1 MSLVARRAM
10 VSRKAGHKERAL
22 GGPSRPPP
30 PPSAAPP
37 YSKIEK
43 LKMIRHGASP
53 SP

>member
-30 PPSAAPP
+30 TSAAPP